1 MNNRG
6 VSYGLMLTVGLLTG
20 ACSDGAGSND
30 SIEAAFAHVAKGR
43 DEAEAKVKAAEKMA
57 SLKRQAEDEAAK
69 AKEEAFTKL
78 IEVPAQGPAD
88 LDAACASVVEAFD
101 AFHGARLDETEK
113 QRYEATKQPD
123 LDKLAKACQ
132 GHGNTRAAACQSNAL
147 TNADGQF
154 VADDAAFILSKCE
167 EKAGVEGTKTAAI

>member
-1 MNNRG
+1 MMNRR
-6 VSYGLMLTVGLLTG
+6 VSYGLMLTVGLLTS
-20 ACSDGAGSND
+20 ACSDGGGSND

-43 DEAEAKVKAAEKMA
+43 DEAEAKVKAAEKMN
-57 SLKRQAEDEAAK
+57 SLKKQAEEEAAK

-78 IEVPAQGPAD
+78 IEVPAKGPAD

-101 AFHGARLDETEK
+101 KYQEARLDEAEM

-123 LDKLAKACQ
+123 LDKLSKACH
-132 GHGNTRAAACQSNAL
+132 GHGNTRAAACQANAL
-147 TNADGQF
+147 KNADGQF
-154 VADDAAFILSKCE
+154 VADDAPFILSKCE